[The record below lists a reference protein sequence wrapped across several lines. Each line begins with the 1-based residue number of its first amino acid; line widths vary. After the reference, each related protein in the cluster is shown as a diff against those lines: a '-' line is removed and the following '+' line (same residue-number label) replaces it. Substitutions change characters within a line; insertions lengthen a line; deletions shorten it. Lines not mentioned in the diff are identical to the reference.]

1 MRGGEGRERGRGEA
15 GRGQRG
21 WRGGRRE
28 RWKAEEKDGVKEGG
42 KGEGNGKEMGEGIR
56 GETSKQAATWK
67 GEEERTAGE
76 SWESGVKG
84 EIRGRG
90 EAEQEEGERG
100 SCVDMGKKTWKE
112 GGENT
117 GPKGRTGEKI
127 PN

>member
-28 RWKAEEKDGVKEGG
+28 RWKAEEKGGVNEGG
-42 KGEGNGKEMGEGIR
+42 RGEGKEMGEGIR
-56 GETSKQAATWK
+56 GETSKQAATWR
-67 GEEERTAGE
+67 GEEGRTAGG
-76 SWESGVKG
+76 SWEAGEKG
-84 EIRGRG
+84 GKRGRG

-100 SCVDMGKKTWKE
+100 SCVDMGKKTLKE